1 MTDQT
6 APVTPRT
13 KRHNTHTP
21 CCSIPSEHV
30 WADPIRCL
38 RDMETW
44 PCATMIEE
52 GPAEREAGSTDAL
65 RMDDDH
71 EPHPCCRHPRCCPHA
86 LAASDA
92 GRSVHDLPG
101 HKAHECRICGNW
113 TDAGP
118 ADGCECHGGTQV
130 ASCDHCVTLYDAGP
144 AGINWP
150 LVFKAFANA
159 VGLGIVQESQNAIAA
174 EYTRLSRESDR

>member
-1 MTDQT
+1 
-6 APVTPRT
+6 
-13 KRHNTHTP
+13 
-21 CCSIPSEHV
+21 
-30 WADPIRCL
+30 
-38 RDMETW
+38 
-44 PCATMIEE
+44 MIEE

-118 ADGCECHGGTQV
+118 A
-130 ASCDHCVTLYDAGP
+130 
-144 AGINWP
+144 GINWP

>member
-1 MTDQT
+1 MTDPT

-13 KRHNTHTP
+13 AAGRQMREFIAALLMRPVEKVDPRH
-21 CCSIPSEHV
+21 IL
-30 WADPIRCL
+30 AI
-38 RDMETW
+38 
-44 PCATMIEE
+44 
-52 GPAEREAGSTDAL
+52 EREAGSTDAL